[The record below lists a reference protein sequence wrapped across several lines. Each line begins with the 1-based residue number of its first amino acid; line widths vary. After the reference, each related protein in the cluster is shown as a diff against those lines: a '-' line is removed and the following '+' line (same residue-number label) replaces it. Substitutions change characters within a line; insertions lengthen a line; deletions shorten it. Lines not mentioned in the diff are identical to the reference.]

1 MPLAVDIDLTLSS
14 AAEKIAVGIVLFL
27 CTTVL
32 SLLLGRLWGY
42 YQARR
47 QLEVLHFF
55 DTLNVGFNMLDGG
68 TLRIRTVF
76 ETSLDHIYRNRILV
90 ETLKKLARKTTA
102 DNPMIELPKDDA
114 WYYLNFLLNNLL
126 EKFSVGTAREACG
139 LPVTRTR
146 FSLFLTCEK
155 VGADRLHKIRAM
167 LVRQELLEAFPYT
180 DSLPALE
187 KDYHQDRIV
196 TLRCAARA
204 FREKPYLFLHFDIS
218 L

>member
-14 AAEKIAVGIVLFL
+14 AAEKVGIGIVLFL

-47 QLEVLHFF
+47 QLEALHFF
-55 DTLNVGFNMLDGG
+55 DIINVGFNLLDGG
-68 TLRIRTVF
+68 TLKIRTVF
-76 ETSLDHIYRNRILV
+76 ETTLENIYRNRIQV
-90 ETLKKLARKTTA
+90 ETLKKLARKTTTA
-102 DNPMIELPKDDA
+102 NPMIELTKDDA
-114 WYYLNFLLNNLL
+114 WYYLNFLLNNLS
-126 EKFSVGTAREACG
+126 EKFTEGTAREACG

-167 LVRQELLEAFPYT
+167 LVRQELLESFPYNE
-180 DSLPALE
+180 SLPVLE
-187 KDYHQDRIV
+187 KDYHQDRVV

-204 FREKPYLFLHFDIS
+204 FREKNHLFLPFDIS

>member
-14 AAEKIAVGIVLFL
+14 AAEKIGIGIVLFL

-47 QLEVLHFF
+47 QLEALHFF
-55 DTLNVGFNMLDGG
+55 DIINVGFNLLDGG
-68 TLRIRTVF
+68 TLKIRTVF
-76 ETSLDHIYRNRILV
+76 ETTLENIYRNRIQV
-90 ETLKKLARKTTA
+90 ETLKKLARKTTTA
-102 DNPMIELPKDDA
+102 NPMIELPKDDA
-114 WYYLNFLLNNLL
+114 WYYLNFLLNNLS
-126 EKFSVGTAREACG
+126 EKFAEGTAREACG

-180 DSLPALE
+180 DSLPVLE

-204 FREKPYLFLHFDIS
+204 FRDKPHLFLPFDIS